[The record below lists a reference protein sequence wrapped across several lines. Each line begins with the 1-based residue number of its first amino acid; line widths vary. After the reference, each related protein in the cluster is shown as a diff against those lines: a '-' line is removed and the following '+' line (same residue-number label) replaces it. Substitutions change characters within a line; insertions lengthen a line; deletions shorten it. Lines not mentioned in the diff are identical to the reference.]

1 MFLSGACPKR
11 RRINKNAQRARLTG
25 GFCYYKDMHR
35 KPVLFLDFDHTLFDT
50 EQFYAWLGEDR
61 FEKILGITSG
71 KVDPPNFAS
80 YLYADTLPFLNT
92 ARKTHRLVLL
102 TYSVN
107 QMLQRRKVRDSGIVP
122 LLDDVIISHRNK
134 GLEAKEYITRIGD
147 PGWEHGF
154 VDDAPQNISDMKT
167 ENPDIRTFR
176 IERRILP
183 PDAFHG
189 ALCEADVVVKDLY
202 ELAKC
207 IF

>member
-1 MFLSGACPKR
+1 M
-11 RRINKNAQRARLTG
+11 I
-25 GFCYYKDMHR
+25 CYDKEMHR

-50 EQFYAWLGEDR
+50 EQFYEWLGVDR

-71 KVDPPNFAS
+71 KVTPPDFAS
-80 YLYADTLPFLNT
+80 YLYPDTLPFLNS

-102 TYSVN
+102 TYSIN

-134 GLEAKEYITRIGD
+134 GLEAKEYIVRIGD

-154 VDDAPQNISDMKT
+154 VDDAPLNISDMKA

-176 IERRILP
+176 IDRLGQLP
-183 PDAFHG
+183 ESFEGVVHQ
-189 ALCEADVVVKDLY
+189 ADVVVKDLD
-202 ELAKC
+202 EVLALLSTP
-207 IF
+207 

>member
-1 MFLSGACPKR
+1 
-11 RRINKNAQRARLTG
+11 
-25 GFCYYKDMHR
+25 MHR

-50 EQFYAWLGEDR
+50 EQFYEWLGEDR

-71 KVDPPNFAS
+71 KVTPPDFAS
-80 YLYADTLPFLNT
+80 YLYSDTLPFLKA

-102 TYSVN
+102 TYSIN

-147 PGWEHGF
+147 PGWEHAF
-154 VDDAPQNISDMKT
+154 IDDAPLNISDMKT

-176 IERRILP
+176 IKRTPLS
-183 PDAFHG
+183 G
-189 ALCEADVVVKDLY
+189 KALASMPIEADVVVSNLS
-202 ELAKC
+202 EVLTHLLSP
-207 IF
+207 